1 MNGFE
6 HENLDVYRVSIEFL
20 VLADEVATALPKG
33 RAHLVDQL
41 RRASTS
47 ISLNIAEGA
56 GEFSKADKARFYRI
70 ARRSSTECSAILDVC
85 RVLQLTDEQKLSQG
99 RELLVRIVAM
109 LTSMV
114 LRLKKKR
121 SVAVVGPVT
130 DDALWQP
137 RYESRPEGIE
147 DEGGFMLLTTRNPD
161 SDRKTVAVCHGHD
174 LGRFAASSSSN
185 QSAPLFAPAWLPSM
199 YTSVRSTFPMS
210 RKCSPSPWRIRSRT
224 PSRSHF

>member
-20 VLADEVATALPKG
+20 ALADEVAGALPKG
-33 RAHLVDQL
+33 RGHLVDQL

-56 GEFSKADKARFYRI
+56 GEFSKADKARFYRF

-85 RVLQLTDEQKLSQG
+85 RVLQLTDEHKLSQG

-109 LTSMV
+109 LTSIV

-121 SVAVVGPVT
+121 S
-130 DDALWQP
+130 
-137 RYESRPEGIE
+137 
-147 DEGGFMLLTTRNPD
+147 
-161 SDRKTVAVCHGHD
+161 KTG
-174 LGRFAASSSSN
+174 SKT
-185 QSAPLFAPAWLPSM
+185 APIP
-199 YTSVRSTFPMS
+199 
-210 RKCSPSPWRIRSRT
+210 
-224 PSRSHF
+224 

>member
-20 VLADEVATALPKG
+20 VLADEVASALPKG

-85 RVLQLTDEQKLSQG
+85 RVLQLTDEQKLFQG

-121 SVAVVGPVT
+121 SKKG
-130 DDALWQP
+130 
-137 RYESRPEGIE
+137 S
-147 DEGGFMLLTTRNPD
+147 
-161 SDRKTVAVCHGHD
+161 KTAQV
-174 LGRFAASSSSN
+174 
-185 QSAPLFAPAWLPSM
+185 P
-199 YTSVRSTFPMS
+199 
-210 RKCSPSPWRIRSRT
+210 
-224 PSRSHF
+224 

>member
-20 VLADEVATALPKG
+20 VLADEVAAALPKG

-85 RVLQLTDEQKLSQG
+85 RVLQLMDEQKLSQG

-121 SVAVVGPVT
+121 SKNG
-130 DDALWQP
+130 
-137 RYESRPEGIE
+137 S
-147 DEGGFMLLTTRNPD
+147 
-161 SDRKTVAVCHGHD
+161 KTAQV
-174 LGRFAASSSSN
+174 
-185 QSAPLFAPAWLPSM
+185 P
-199 YTSVRSTFPMS
+199 
-210 RKCSPSPWRIRSRT
+210 
-224 PSRSHF
+224 